1 MITRSFRT
9 VMLLLALSA
18 GAGIAVAQN
27 STCPRGNCPAGSQCP
42 AACPR
47 TGGGPRACPRGNVGP
62 NAQTGNRP
70 ATGRRAGKRRCQGR
84 G

>member
-18 GAGIAVAQN
+18 GAGLAVAQN

-42 AACPR
+42 AAC
-47 TGGGPRACPRGNVGP
+47 RAHRR
-62 NAQTGNRP
+62 RP
-70 ATGRRAGKRRCQGR
+70 ARVPP
-84 G
+84 